1 MPKSVQNQP
10 PTVSMKR
17 NTKLKG
23 ENVVVMVDN
32 AKASERKKMRE
43 KEVVTNPHYTYIYS
57 FTLTVLLY
65 YITTINIYLG
75 TLMLFVLLN

>member
-43 KEVVTNPHYTYIYS
+43 KEVVTNPHYTYIYIHLRS
-57 FTLTVLLY
+57 PFY
-65 YITTINIYLG
+65 YII
-75 TLMLFVLLN
+75 LLL